1 MTDDRRPTFGR
12 ERPTR
17 PESPHERRSSDG
29 PATSAERPLV
39 SFGSRLP
46 RVDRSPFVPVIGLSL
61 LVAIA
66 VVTSRVGAPATT
78 IDSPTT
84 KPVAAAP
91 GVSVAPVP
99 SNAADTAVAAICL
112 EPGSWRTAT
121 IETWRAQTVH
131 VWRAIDP
138 TAASGPADPAIP
150 LVPAVGSRI
159 DAIGFCAPVV
169 GPDRPGGAATVE
181 AWRLTD
187 VDRVQP
193 DAARTAP
200 VRIELRPLIPTESQ
214 SSLGGLY
221 GPPDP
226 ADAAT
231 GWPAG
236 VIVFGY
242 ELTTEGAPPT
252 ATWFG
257 IEIDLTEP
265 SGGESSPSTG
275 PAEPPVSI
283 PSPNP

>member
-1 MTDDRRPTFGR
+1 MTDDRRRTFDR

-17 PESPHERRSSDG
+17 PESPNERRSSDG
-29 PATSAERPLV
+29 AAASEERPLA

-46 RVDRSPFVPVIGLSL
+46 RVDRSPLVPVIGLSL
-61 LVAIA
+61 LVAVA
-66 VVTSRVGAPATT
+66 VVTSRVGAPAT
-78 IDSPTT
+78 IVDSPTST
-84 KPVAAAP
+84 PIAAAA
-91 GVSVAPVP
+91 GVSVEPMP

-138 TAASGPADPAIP
+138 TAASGPDDPAIP

-169 GPDRPGGAATVE
+169 GPKRPAAGATVE
-181 AWRLTD
+181 AWRL
-187 VDRVQP
+187 
-193 DAARTAP
+193 AEAP
-200 VRIELRPLIPTESQ
+200 VRIELRPLIATDSQ

-236 VIVFGY
+236 VVVFSY
-242 ELTTEGAPPT
+242 EQTTDGVAATP
-252 ATWFG
+252 TWFG
-257 IEIDLTEP
+257 IEIVLTDPSGAEP
-265 SGGESSPSTG
+265 SPSPVRAEPLVSILSPS
-275 PAEPPVSI
+275 P
-283 PSPNP
+283 

>member
-1 MTDDRRPTFGR
+1 
-12 ERPTR
+12 
-17 PESPHERRSSDG
+17 
-29 PATSAERPLV
+29 
-39 SFGSRLP
+39 
-46 RVDRSPFVPVIGLSL
+46 VPIFGLSL

-66 VVTSRVGAPATT
+66 VATSRVGAPATT
-78 IDSPTT
+78 IDSPTS

-91 GVSVAPVP
+91 SVSVAPVP

-169 GPDRPGGAATVE
+169 GPERPAGEATVE
-181 AWRLTD
+181 AWRLAD
-187 VDRVQP
+187 SERLQP
-193 DAARTAP
+193 DGASTPP
-200 VRIELRPLIPTESQ
+200 VRIELRPLSPTVSQ

-226 ADAAT
+226 ADAAM

-236 VIVFGY
+236 VVVFSY
-242 ELTTEGAPPT
+242 ELTTEGAPT
-252 ATWFG
+252 AATWFG
-257 IEIDLTEP
+257 IEIVLTDPSGAEP
-265 SGGESSPSTG
+265 SPSAG
-275 PAEPPVSI
+275 PAEPSVSI
-283 PSPNP
+283 PSPSP